1 MPTLTIKAKIVADKE
16 TEEIIK
22 KAMYSAT
29 KVYNGL
35 MWNLREEFCQ
45 TGKTRI
51 SRQHLNYLLHQLPRA
66 KDYYSQ
72 SVQSTRDEVRDAF
85 KSFFARRRNGRT
97 EARMPGFRRRKYLS
111 PLRYVQSGYSIEGN
125 KVSISLGKN
134 GDRLSFGIQHR
145 PNIALASVENLLI
158 TYDAFSGSLEAH
170 LVIEVPTGDPPGSG
184 RCAIDLGETN
194 LITAVFDDGT
204 AVIYSGGRIKSIR
217 RYWQKVRAKVKPPSS
232 LKPWMSRRYRQVARK
247 ERSQVNHALHI
258 ISKHFVKQC
267 VAKGVGEIVIGDL
280 NGIRDEIDYGSH
292 LNQRLQAW
300 AFGKILSQ
308 IIYKAELQ
316 GIKPR
321 VIGEA
326 YTSQACY
333 ACGQI
338 KPSNRVYRGLYQ
350 CSCGWSAHAD
360 INGALNIFQK
370 AHHVSPSWSSGA
382 VAAPVVLPYR
392 MDWHKVHEPGCPSF
406 Q

>member
-72 SVQSTRDEVRDAF
+72 SVQSTRDEVRGAF
-85 KSFFARRRNGRT
+85 KSFFARRRKGRT
-97 EARMPGFRRRKYLS
+97 EVRMPGFRRRGYLS
-111 PLRYVQSGYSIEGN
+111 PLRYGQSGYSMEGN
-125 KVSISLGKN
+125 LVSISLGKK
-134 GDRLSFGIQHR
+134 GDKLSFGIQYR
-145 PNIALASVENLLI
+145 PDIVLVSVRNLLI

-170 LVIEVPTGDPPGSG
+170 LVIEVPSKDPPGKG
-184 RCAIDLGETN
+184 QCAIDLGETN
-194 LITAVFDDGT
+194 LIAGIFDDGP
-204 AVIYSGGRIKSIR
+204 AVIYSGRRIKSIR
-217 RYWQKVRAKVKPPSS
+217 RYWQKVRVKVKPPHKD
-232 LKPWMSRRYRQVARK
+232 KPGMSRRYRQIARK
-247 ERSQVNHALHI
+247 EKNQVNHALHI
-258 ISKHFVKQC
+258 ISKHLVKEC
-267 VAKGVGEIVIGDL
+267 IAKGVGEIVIGDIK
-280 NGIRDEIDYGSH
+280 GIRGKINSGTH
-292 LNQRLQAW
+292 LNQRLHAW
-300 AFGKILSQ
+300 AFGKIISQ
-308 IIYKAELQ
+308 MTYKSELA

-321 VIGEA
+321 VMGEA

-360 INGALNIFQK
+360 LNGALNIFQK
-370 AHHVSPSWSSGA
+370 AYHVSPSWSSGA
-382 VAAPVVLPYR
+382 VAAPVVMPYQI
-392 MDWHKVHEPGCPSF
+392 DWHKVYEPGCPSF